1 MISTNFIN
9 DVSTYT
15 SGKIAKVVINDTYEI
30 NNFKVKEAFN
40 NTVSLQYIIE
50 SKFVETVTKI
60 DLKDNQN
67 KLISTNAVNIP
78 IASDTLLLQ
87 NVSVREAK

>member
-1 MISTNFIN
+1 MISSNFIN
-9 DVSTYT
+9 DVTNFT
-15 SGKIAKVVINDTYEI
+15 CGRIAKIVINDTYEI
-30 NNFKVKEAFN
+30 NNFKVKEAFD

-50 SKFVETVTKI
+50 NKFVETVTKI
-60 DLKDNQN
+60 DLKDVQN

-87 NVSVREAK
+87 NINVREAR